1 MNPTIPV
8 IANMGRYS
16 ISATCAF
23 LGIGRATLYR
33 WVEEGKIARGGYRT
47 TNGRPFFYGKEIQRV
62 LKDTTPTKPMKC
74 PA

>member
-16 ISATCAF
+16 ISQTCAF

-33 WVEEGKIARGGYRT
+33 WEAQGKIKRGGYRT
-47 TNGRPFFYGKEIQRV
+47 VNGRPFFYGKSIQEL
-62 LKDTTPTKPMKC
+62 LKSVKQTPASAK
-74 PA
+74 